1 MQAFN
6 MQKLKKLIDTV
17 LLGYQPGH
25 TGLREK
31 LVSSVTAC
39 LSILFL
45 LLIVQYVELE
55 LPFKM
60 LVLASMGASAF
71 LLFVTPHSPM
81 AQPWPVIVGHL
92 VSAFIGV
99 ACAQWIDNA
108 PLAAAVAVLLSI
120 FAMHLLHC
128 LHPPSAATAMIAVLG
143 GPEVHAIGW
152 QFCYEVVAINA
163 VLMVVLA
170 IALNNLVPGRRYP
183 MLHSHH
189 VHHNQFLQQHQH
201 SELLEEDFKWALSQ
215 MDGLIDVS
223 AEDLVD
229 IYEFALE
236 RAQSR
241 RDKQALLSAGDDYS

>member
-1 MQAFN
+1 

-17 LLGYQPGH
+17 LLGYQPSH

-31 LVSSVTAC
+31 LISSVTAC
-39 LSILFL
+39 LSILLL
-45 LLIVQYVELE
+45 LLIVQYVELG

-81 AQPWPVIVGHL
+81 AQPWPVIAGHL
-92 VSAFIGV
+92 VAALIGV
-99 ACAQWIDNA
+99 ACAHWISNA
-108 PLAAAVAVLLSI
+108 ALAAAIAVLLSI

-152 QFCYEVVAINA
+152 QFCYEIVAINA
-163 VLMVVLA
+163 SLMVVLA
-170 IALNNLVPGRRYP
+170 IILNNLVPGRRYP
-183 MLHSHH
+183 MRHTHH
-189 VHHNQFLQQHQH
+189 AHHLQFSQQANLQHP
-201 SELLEEDFKWALSQ
+201 ELLEEDFKWALSQ

-223 AEDLVD
+223 AEDLLD
-229 IYEFALE
+229 IYEFAVE
-236 RAQSR
+236 RAQARSEAA
-241 RDKQALLSAGDDYS
+241 KTEH

>member
-1 MQAFN
+1 
-6 MQKLKKLIDTV
+6 MQKLRKLIAAV
-17 LLGYQPGH
+17 LIGYQPGH

-31 LVSSVTAC
+31 VVSSVTAC

-45 LLIVQYVELE
+45 LLIVQYVELG

-81 AQPWPVIVGHL
+81 AQPWPVIAGHL

-99 ACAQWIDNA
+99 ACAQWISNA
-108 PLAAAVAVLLSI
+108 ALAAAVAVLLSV
-120 FAMHLLHC
+120 FVMHLLHC

-143 GPEVHAIGW
+143 GPEVHAVGW
-152 QFCYEVVAINA
+152 QFCYEVVAMNA
-163 VLMVVLA
+163 VLMVLLA
-170 IALNNLVPGRRYP
+170 ILFNNMVPGRRYP

-189 VHHNQFLQQHQH
+189 AHHNQFLQQHQH
-201 SELLEEDFKWALSQ
+201 SELLEDDFKWALSQ

-236 RAQSR
+236 RAQNR
-241 RDKQALLSAGDDYS
+241 REKLSLSSARDDHS

>member
-1 MQAFN
+1 
-6 MQKLKKLIDTV
+6 MQKLKKLIDR
-17 LLGYQPGH
+17 LLAGYQPSH
-25 TGLREK
+25 TTMREK
-31 LVSSVTAC
+31 LISSVTAC
-39 LSILFL
+39 FSILVL
-45 LLIVQYVELE
+45 LLIVQYVALG

-81 AQPWPVIVGHL
+81 AQPWPVIAGHL

-99 ACAQWIDNA
+99 ACAQWISSA
-108 PLAAAVAVLLSI
+108 PVAAAIAVLLSI

-152 QFCYEVVAINA
+152 QFCYEVVALNA
-163 VLMVVLA
+163 GLMVLLA
-170 IALNNLVPGRRYP
+170 IIFNNMAPGRRYP

-189 VHHNQFLQQHQH
+189 AHHNQFLQQHQQH

-223 AEDLVD
+223 AEDLLD
-229 IYEFALE
+229 IYEFAVE
-236 RAQSR
+236 RAQAR
-241 RDKQALLSAGDDYS
+241 AEAAKTEH

>member
-1 MQAFN
+1 
-6 MQKLKKLIDTV
+6 MQKLKKLIAAV
-17 LLGYQPGH
+17 LIGYQPGH

-45 LLIVQYVELE
+45 LLIVQYVELG

-81 AQPWPVIVGHL
+81 AQPWPVIAGHL

-99 ACAQWIDNA
+99 ACAQWISNA
-108 PLAAAVAVLLSI
+108 ALAAAVAVLLSV
-120 FAMHLLHC
+120 FVMHLLHC

-143 GPEVHAIGW
+143 GSEVHAIGW
-152 QFCYEVVAINA
+152 QFCYEVVAMNA
-163 VLMVVLA
+163 VLMVLLA
-170 IALNNLVPGRRYP
+170 IFFNNMVPGRRYP

-189 VHHNQFLQQHQH
+189 AHHNQFLQQHQH

-236 RAQSR
+236 RAQNR
-241 RDKQALLSAGDDYS
+241 REKLSLSSARDDHS

>member
-1 MQAFN
+1 

-45 LLIVQYVELE
+45 LLIVQYVELG

-81 AQPWPVIVGHL
+81 AQPWPVVAGHL

-108 PLAAAVAVLLSI
+108 PLAAAIAVLLSI
-120 FAMHLLHC
+120 FAMHVLHC

-143 GPEVHAIGW
+143 GPEVHAIG
-152 QFCYEVVAINA
+152 
-163 VLMVVLA
+163 
-170 IALNNLVPGRRYP
+170 
-183 MLHSHH
+183 
-189 VHHNQFLQQHQH
+189 
-201 SELLEEDFKWALSQ
+201 
-215 MDGLIDVS
+215 
-223 AEDLVD
+223 
-229 IYEFALE
+229 
-236 RAQSR
+236 
-241 RDKQALLSAGDDYS
+241 

>member
-1 MQAFN
+1 ML
-6 MQKLKKLIDTV
+6 KLKKLIDIV
-17 LLGYQPGH
+17 LLGYQPSH
-25 TGLREK
+25 TGLWEK
-31 LVSSVTAC
+31 LISSVTAGF
-39 LSILFL
+39 SILFL
-45 LLIVQYVELE
+45 LHLVQYVELG

-81 AQPWPVIVGHL
+81 AQPWPVIAGHL

-99 ACAQWIDNA
+99 ACAHWISNA
-108 PLAAAVAVLLSI
+108 SLAAAVAVLLSI
-120 FAMHLLHC
+120 FVMHILHC
-128 LHPPSAATAMIAVLG
+128 LHPPSAATALIAVLG

-163 VLMVVLA
+163 ALMVVLA
-170 IALNNLVPGRRYP
+170 IILNNLVPGRRYP
-183 MLHSHH
+183 MRHSHH
-189 VHHNQFLQQHQH
+189 AHHHQFAQQKHLQHP
-201 SELLEEDFKWALSQ
+201 ELLEEDFKWALSQ

-236 RAQSR
+236 RAQAR
-241 RDKQALLSAGDDYS
+241 KEAAEIGR